1 MSSNPYENPYQP
13 APGGNFAGGG
23 GPPVGNASELV
34 NMPATLLLVA
44 GGLGIAAHLLG
55 IVLNV
60 LGVGMGAAQGEGG
73 ADQTVMMAQGIGA
86 IVGAAIGLGFDAL
99 VIVGALKMKKL
110 ESYGLA
116 MAASIM
122 AMLPCISCG
131 CLLGLPIGIW
141 SLVVL
146 NKPEVKSAF
155 R

>member
-13 APGGNFAGGG
+13 APGGNVPGGG
-23 GPPVGNASELV
+23 GPPTGNASELV
-34 NMPATLLLVA
+34 NLPAILLLVA
-44 GGLGIAAHLLG
+44 GGIGIAAHIIG
-55 IVLNV
+55 IAMNL
-60 LGVGMGAAQGEGG
+60 LGVGLGAAQAEG
-73 ADQTVMMAQGIGA
+73 ADQTALMAQGIGA
-86 IVGAAIGLGFDAL
+86 IVGAVLGLGCDAV

-116 MAASIM
+116 MAASII

>member
-13 APGGNFAGGG
+13 APGGSFPGGG
-23 GPPVGNASELV
+23 GPPGGNARELV
-34 NMPATLLLVA
+34 NLPATLLLVA
-44 GGLGIAAHLLG
+44 AGIGVASHILG
-55 IVLNV
+55 IVFQL
-60 LGVGMGAAQGEGG
+60 LGVGMAAADGV
-73 ADQTVMMAQGIGA
+73 DQTGMMAQGIGA
-86 IVGAAIGLGFDAL
+86 VIGAIVGLGCDSL

-116 MAASIM
+116 MTASIV
-122 AMLPCISCG
+122 AMLPCLSCG

>member
-1 MSSNPYENPYQP
+1 MSSNPYQESYQP
-13 APGGNFAGGG
+13 APGGSFPGGG
-23 GPPVGNASELV
+23 GPPGGNARELV
-34 NMPATLLLVA
+34 SLPSTLLLVA
-44 GGLGIAAHLLG
+44 AGIGVASHILG
-55 IVLNV
+55 IVFQL
-60 LGVGMGAAQGEGG
+60 LGVGLGAAADGV
-73 ADQTVMMAQGIGA
+73 DQTGMMAQGIGA
-86 IVGAAIGLGFDAL
+86 VIGAIVGLGCDSL

-116 MAASIM
+116 MAASII
-122 AMLPCISCG
+122 AMLPCLSCG

>member
-13 APGGNFAGGG
+13 TPGGTFPGGG
-23 GPPVGNASELV
+23 GPPAGNASELV
-34 NMPATLLLVA
+34 NMPAILLLVA
-44 GGLGIAAHLLG
+44 GGLGIAAHILG
-55 IVLNV
+55 IALNL
-60 LGVGMGAAQGEGG
+60 LGVGIGATQAQGV
-73 ADQTVMMAQGIGA
+73 DQTAMMAQGIGA
-86 IVGAAIGLGFDAL
+86 IVGAVVGLGFDAV

-116 MAASIM
+116 MAASII

-155 R
+155 H